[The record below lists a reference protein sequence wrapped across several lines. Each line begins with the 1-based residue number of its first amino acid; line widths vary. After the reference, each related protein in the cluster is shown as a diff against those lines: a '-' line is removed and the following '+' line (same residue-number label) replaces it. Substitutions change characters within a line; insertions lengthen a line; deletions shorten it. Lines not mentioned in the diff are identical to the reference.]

1 MHSLC
6 GVAEWEVLLGAGA
19 GAGEQLGGV
28 LAVAAQQH
36 QAGGGAPGAVVV
48 PVDTETG
55 QCSVMVMVTRRGR
68 GTVAGPAGGTAA
80 TPPRPGRSRR
90 WRRWP
95 PRNPR
100 HRPAAQTVEGRGVIA
115 K

>member
-48 PVDTETG
+48 PVDIETG
-55 QCSVMVMVTRRGR
+55 QCSVMVMVTRRGEAPWLGQQVGLLPR
-68 GTVAGPAGGTAA
+68 PRDQGGAGGGDVGPLVTPA
-80 TPPRPGRSRR
+80 TGQQPRLSR
-90 WRRWP
+90 
-95 PRNPR
+95 
-100 HRPAAQTVEGRGVIA
+100 VGG
-115 K
+115 